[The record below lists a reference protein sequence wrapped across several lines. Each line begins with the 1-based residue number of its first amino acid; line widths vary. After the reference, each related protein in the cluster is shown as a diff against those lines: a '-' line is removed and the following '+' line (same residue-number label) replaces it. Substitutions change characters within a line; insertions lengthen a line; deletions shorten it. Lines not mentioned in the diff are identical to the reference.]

1 MILPNQLD
9 PMPDSPGTMTDDY
22 FSKLRK
28 FIYEHTGIFFAD
40 SKKYLLESRISRRL
54 AALHIPDVAEYLSY
68 LSNGGVSN
76 ELTHLVNSIT
86 INETFFF
93 RNEPQLKAL
102 ETSIIPAIINKRAD
116 GTQIKLKIWSAACS
130 TGEEPY
136 TIAMII
142 HDKLMQRHPS
152 VNFEIVGTDI
162 NTAVIEAA
170 RRGIYRDYSVK
181 NVPIYYQQK
190 YFSKDGER
198 YILSDDILEMV
209 QFKSLN
215 LFDRQAMKGMTGFDI
230 IIAANVLIYFDIN
243 SKQTV
248 VTSFYDSLNSG
259 GFLLLGFSET
269 LYGISQ
275 AFKPVH
281 FDKTIA
287 YGKE

>member
-1 MILPNQLD
+1 MTLFNQFD
-9 PMPDSPGTMTDDY
+9 PMSSGAVIMTDDY

-28 FIYEHTGIFFAD
+28 FIYEHTGIFYAD
-40 SKKYLLESRISRRL
+40 NKKYLLESRISRRL
-54 AALHIPDVAEYLSY
+54 AALRMPGFAEYLSY
-68 LSNGGVSN
+68 LNNGGASD

-102 ETSIIPAIINKRAD
+102 ENSIIPAIIKKRTGD
-116 GTQIKLKIWSAACS
+116 PGLKVKIWSAACS

-142 HDKLMQRHPS
+142 HDKFMAHHPS
-152 VNFEIVGTDI
+152 VNFEIIGTDI
-162 NTAVIEAA
+162 NTAVIETA

-181 NVPIYYQQK
+181 NVPMYYQQK
-190 YFSKDGER
+190 YFTRDGER
-198 YILSDDILEMV
+198 YILSEDILEMV
-209 QFKSLN
+209 QFRSLN
-215 LFDRQAMKGMTGFDI
+215 LFDSQAMKEMAGFDI

-243 SKQTV
+243 SKQRV
-248 VTSFYDSLNSG
+248 VTSLYDSLNSG

-281 FDKTIA
+281 FDRTIA